1 MIGGARGVGV
11 AGVGWAYVCSVV
23 SPKLPSRGLEAAG
36 VQVTLWPLATC
47 FSPLC
52 GVRVPTLHVA
62 VCPGHQCV
70 VLVQG
75 QEAVA
80 RRAWGVGHF
89 TRAPLLV
96 FPSPC
101 DRVRG
106 SRWCVLY
113 CVVLCTA
120 SRGPVKV
127 GSVAVGDACALVK
140 VAISAITPHNVI
152 WCLLLHRDDRVA
164 VKAVARLRAAETHP

>member
-75 QEAVA
+75 QEAGGCCMAWVSSP
-80 RRAWGVGHF
+80 RYSSFRAIVCVG
-89 TRAPLLV
+89 
-96 FPSPC
+96 
-101 DRVRG
+101 
-106 SRWCVLY
+106 
-113 CVVLCTA
+113 
-120 SRGPVKV
+120 
-127 GSVAVGDACALVK
+127 AVCCSML
-140 VAISAITPHNVI
+140 
-152 WCLLLHRDDRVA
+152 
-164 VKAVARLRAAETHP
+164 